1 MALNSMFNKI
11 LVVCVGNICRS
22 PTGEYLL
29 KSLLPGK
36 QIDSAGIAVE
46 KSKLTGRP
54 ADSMATQVAAEH
66 GISLEGHASTQLTE
80 AMAREYDLILVMEK
94 GHIDAVCSIAPAAR
108 GKTMLF
114 GQWIGQKEIPDPH
127 KQSREAFDFAWTL
140 LDEAAKAWAKK
151 L

>member
-1 MALNSMFNKI
+1 MFNKI

-46 KSKLTGRP
+46 KSKLTGKP
-54 ADSMATQVAAEH
+54 ADSMATQVAADH
-66 GISLEGHASTQLTE
+66 GISLVGHGSRQLTE
-80 AMAREYDLILVMEK
+80 AMASEYDLILVMEK
-94 GHIDAVCSIAPAAR
+94 GHIDAVCNIAPAAR

-114 GQWIGQKEIPDPH
+114 GQWIGQKDIPDPY
-127 KQSREAFDFAWTL
+127 KQSREAFDFAWSL
-140 LDEAAKAWAKK
+140 LDESAQAWAKK